1 VQCNLDLFDLK
12 ILREIQSD
20 SSRSTGELA
29 SCVGLSQT
37 PCWRRLQ
44 RLRTEGYV
52 KAEVALLDRQKLGL
66 KAQIFALIKLS
77 AHGRSHLPD
86 FAKAIQSFPEVME
99 CYVLMGSMDF
109 MLRIVTND
117 IETYEKFFFERLSQ
131 VSGVQ
136 EINSIVALSEIKST
150 NTLPI

>member
-1 VQCNLDLFDLK
+1 MSGNLDVFDLK
-12 ILREIQSD
+12 ILREIQRD

-44 RLRTEGYV
+44 RLRAEGYI
-52 KAEVALLDRQKLGL
+52 KAEVAFLDRQKLGL

-117 IETYEKFFFERLSQ
+117 IETYERFFFERLSQ

-150 NTLPI
+150 NILPI